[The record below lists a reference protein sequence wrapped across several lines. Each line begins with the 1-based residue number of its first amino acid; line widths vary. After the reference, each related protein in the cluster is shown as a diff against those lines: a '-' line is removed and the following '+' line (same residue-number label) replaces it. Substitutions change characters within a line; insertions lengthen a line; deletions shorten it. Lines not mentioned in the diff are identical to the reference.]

1 MVEEA
6 VVHNRETQVEREI
19 RNPEILVRDLC
30 RYVWKSLCRGFLYS
44 RRMKLLPIGA

>member
-1 MVEEA
+1 
-6 VVHNRETQVEREI
+6 VVHNREIQAESET

-44 RRMKLLPIGA
+44 CRMKLLPMGA